1 MPKQIRDGA
10 KQTLR
15 LSVTPIAIAGLLAA
29 TIPSVPANATHINE
43 YERCAGYMLTAGVSS
58 EPAATACAQALRPRS
73 IGQCVYYIK
82 KHTPISGADALS
94 ACTRVRQPLGLANC
108 AIDINRGTKEAE
120 ALAVLDNC
128 RRSLIPTNFSECVVG
143 LSRRINLPPARAME
157 TCLSTYDSAT
167 SFSPGT
173 SNSTPNSGTSST
185 PTSTPAGPSNS
196 VPTLTPTS
204 PSR

>member
-10 KQTLR
+10 KRTLS
-15 LSVTPIAIAGLLAA
+15 LSVTPMAIAGLLAA
-29 TIPSVPANATHINE
+29 TIPSAPANAIQINE
-43 YERCAGYMLTAGVSS
+43 YERCAGYMLTAGVSP

-73 IGQCVYYIK
+73 IGQCVYYINK
-82 KHTPISGADALS
+82 WTPVSGTDALS

-120 ALAVLDNC
+120 VLAVLDNC

-143 LSRRINLPPARAME
+143 LSRRISLPPAQAME

-167 SFSPGT
+167 NFSPGT
-173 SNSTPNSGTSST
+173 SNSTPNTGIST
-185 PTSTPAGPSNS
+185 PTSTPTGPSNS